1 MRTLK
6 FLLLALFMT
15 VGAWAQRAINLD
27 PESDVKVSLQKGAV
41 VVTVPEGAHL
51 KKSFMA
57 VTLKSKPG
65 SLKAGPLP
73 QPTGVDEL
81 NEPIWQ
87 GSVRIPLT
95 GEGLTGSIEL
105 EVQYQPC
112 TEGEG
117 GVCYPPT
124 VQTLKVKAADIPAAN
139 ASLVP
144 PEAKAEPKVETPLAG
159 TKDDSAKLSV
169 SHQAPNQPNP
179 SSKGLFWALI
189 AAFGWG
195 LAASITPCVY
205 PMIPITMAIVGAKGS
220 GRIRGFLL
228 SFTLVLGMA
237 VTYTTVG
244 LVAGLSGSA
253 FGAFAQKPEFLI
265 PVSVLFAV
273 FALSLFGAFEIQLPQ
288 SIQAKLQGN
297 GPRQGYGGAF
307 LMGLVLGPLAAP
319 CVGPFVGTVLVNIAK
334 QSGVVSGASQLFAF
348 AMGMGVLFIVVGTF
362 SSGLP
367 KSGNWLIRFKQLMGL
382 VVLAFAA
389 WNVRLIVPGWLNL
402 AMWSVTLMVGA
413 SVLGVFES
421 AEGLVSQ
428 LRRGLAVLM
437 LVLALLLGVRTVE
450 SFLNLDLLPRG
461 GGAAAVESAHKG
473 WLEQD
478 YEGAVRKAKAENK
491 LVLVDIYAEWCAQ
504 CKELDEKT
512 WPDPAV
518 RAWIEKNAVAV
529 RIDTDAQRKDLQP
542 VFKITGYPTV
552 MLIDAAGR
560 EVRPR
565 LMGFEKPAGMMTWL
579 EGR

>member
-6 FLLLALFMT
+6 LLFLALFLT
-15 VGAWAQRAINLD
+15 VGVWAQRAINLD

-41 VVTVPEGAHL
+41 VVSVPEGAHL
-51 KKSFMA
+51 KKSFMT

-73 QPTGVDEL
+73 AATGVDEL

-87 GSVRIPLT
+87 GSVRIPLL
-95 GEGLTGSIEL
+95 GEGLTGTVEL

-124 VQTLKVKAADIPAAN
+124 VQTLKAKAADIPAAK
-139 ASLVP
+139 ATALPGEV
-144 PEAKAEPKVETPLAG
+144 KAEPQVERPVVEAG
-159 TKDDSAKLSV
+159 VESAKLSI
-169 SHQAPNQPNP
+169 SQAPNQPAP
-179 SSKGLFWALI
+179 SSKGLFWALM

-195 LAASITPCVY
+195 LAASLTPCVY

-220 GRIRGFLL
+220 GRLRGFLL

-237 VTYTTVG
+237 VTYTAVG

-265 PVSVLFAV
+265 PVSLLFAV

-288 SIQAKLQGN
+288 SIQAKLQGS

-307 LMGLVLGPLAAP
+307 VMGLVLGPLAAP

-348 AMGMGVLFIVVGTF
+348 AMGMGVLFMVVGTF

-367 KSGNWLIRFKQLMGL
+367 KSGNWLIRFKQVMGL

-389 WNVRLIVPGWLNL
+389 WNVRLILPDWLNF

-428 LRRGLAVLM
+428 LRRALAALM

-450 SFLNLDLLPRG
+450 KFLDLDLLSQG
-461 GGAAAVESAHKG
+461 GVTANAEPAHKD

-478 YEGAVRKAKAENK
+478 YEGAVKKAKAENK

-518 RAWIEKNAVAV
+518 RAWIAKNAVAV

-552 MLIDAAGR
+552 MLMDAEGK

-565 LMGFEKPAGMMTWL
+565 LMGFEKPAGMLGWL

>member
-6 FLLLALFMT
+6 LLFLAMFLT
-15 VGAWAQRAINLD
+15 VGVWAQRAINLD

-41 VVTVPEGAHL
+41 VVSVPEGAHL

-73 QPTGVDEL
+73 AATGVDEL

-87 GSVRIPLT
+87 GSVRIPLL
-95 GEGLTGSIEL
+95 GEGLTGTVEL

-112 TEGEG
+112 TEGDG

-124 VQTLKVKAADIPAAN
+124 VQTLKVKASDIPAAKATGI
-139 ASLVP
+139 ASEV
-144 PEAKAEPKVETPLAG
+144 KAEPKVERPVVEARV
-159 TKDDSAKLSV
+159 DSAKLSI
-169 SHQAPNQPNP
+169 SQAPNQPSP
-179 SSKGLFWALI
+179 SSKGLFWALM

-195 LAASITPCVY
+195 LAASLTPCVY

-220 GRIRGFLL
+220 GRLRGFLL

-237 VTYTTVG
+237 VTYTAVG
-244 LVAGLSGSA
+244 LIAGLSGSA

-265 PVSVLFAV
+265 PVSLLFAV

-288 SIQAKLQGN
+288 SIQAKLQGS

-307 LMGLVLGPLAAP
+307 VMGLVLGPLAAP

-348 AMGMGVLFIVVGTF
+348 AMGMGVLFMVVGTF

-367 KSGNWLIRFKQLMGL
+367 KSGNWLIRFKQVMGL

-389 WNVRLIVPGWLNL
+389 WNVRLIVPDWLNF

-428 LRRGLAVLM
+428 LRRALAALM

-450 SFLNLDLLPRG
+450 KFLDLDLLPQG
-461 GGAAAVESAHKG
+461 GVTANAEPAHKD

-478 YEGAVRKAKAENK
+478 YEGALKKAKAENK
-491 LVLVDIYAEWCAQ
+491 LVLVDIYADWCAQ

-518 RAWIEKNAVAV
+518 RAWIAKNAVAV

-552 MLIDAAGR
+552 MLMDAEGK
-560 EVRPR
+560 EIRPR
-565 LMGFEKPAGMMTWL
+565 LMGFEKPAGMLGWL

>member
-6 FLLLALFMT
+6 LFFLALFLT
-15 VGAWAQRAINLD
+15 VGVWAQRAINLD

-41 VVTVPEGAHL
+41 VVSVPEGAHL

-73 QPTGVDEL
+73 AATGVDEL

-87 GSVRIPLT
+87 GSVRIPLL
-95 GEGLTGSIEL
+95 GEGLTGTVEL

-124 VQTLKVKAADIPAAN
+124 VQTLKVKAAEIPVAKAAAVPGEVMAEPQVQAPAA
-139 ASLVP
+139 
-144 PEAKAEPKVETPLAG
+144 EARI
-159 TKDDSAKLSV
+159 DSAKLSV
-169 SHQAPNQPNP
+169 SPAPKKPAP
-179 SSKGLFWALI
+179 SSGGLLWALI

-195 LAASITPCVY
+195 LAASLTPCVY

-220 GRIRGFLL
+220 GRLRGFLL

-237 VTYTTVG
+237 VTYTAVG

-265 PVSVLFAV
+265 PVSLLFAV

-288 SIQAKLQGN
+288 SIQAKLQGS

-307 LMGLVLGPLAAP
+307 VMGLVLGPLAAP

-348 AMGMGVLFIVVGTF
+348 AMGMGVLFMVVGTF

-367 KSGNWLIRFKQLMGL
+367 KSGNWLIRFKQVMGL

-389 WNVRLIVPGWLNL
+389 WNVRLIVPDWLNF

-428 LRRGLAVLM
+428 LRRALAALM

-450 SFLNLDLLPRG
+450 KFLDLDLLPQG
-461 GGAAAVESAHKG
+461 GVTANAEPAHKD

-478 YEGAVRKAKAENK
+478 YEGALKKAKAENK
-491 LVLVDIYAEWCAQ
+491 LVLVDIYADWCAQ

-518 RAWIEKNAVAV
+518 RAWIAKNAVAV

-552 MLIDAAGR
+552 MLMDAEGK

-565 LMGFEKPAGMMTWL
+565 LMGFEKPAGMLGWL

>member
-6 FLLLALFMT
+6 LLFLALFLT
-15 VGAWAQRAINLD
+15 VGVWAQRAINLD

-41 VVTVPEGAHL
+41 VVSVPEGAHL
-51 KKSFMA
+51 KKSFMT

-73 QPTGVDEL
+73 AATGVDEL

-87 GSVRIPLT
+87 GSVRIPLL
-95 GEGLTGSIEL
+95 GEGLTGTVEL

-124 VQTLKVKAADIPAAN
+124 VQTLKAKAADIPAAK
-139 ASLVP
+139 ATAVP
-144 PEAKAEPKVETPLAG
+144 GEVMAEPQVQAPAAEARI
-159 TKDDSAKLSV
+159 DSAKLSV
-169 SHQAPNQPNP
+169 SPAPKKPAP
-179 SSKGLFWALI
+179 SSGGLLWALI

-195 LAASITPCVY
+195 LAASLTPCVY

-220 GRIRGFLL
+220 GRLRGFLL

-237 VTYTTVG
+237 VTYTAVG

-265 PVSVLFAV
+265 PVSLLFAV

-288 SIQAKLQGN
+288 SIQAKLQGS

-307 LMGLVLGPLAAP
+307 VMGLVLGPLAAP

-348 AMGMGVLFIVVGTF
+348 AMGMGVLFMVVGTF

-367 KSGNWLIRFKQLMGL
+367 KSGNWLIRFKQVMGL

-389 WNVRLIVPGWLNL
+389 WNVRLIVPDWLNF

-428 LRRGLAVLM
+428 LRRALAALM

-450 SFLNLDLLPRG
+450 KFLDLDLLPQG
-461 GGAAAVESAHKG
+461 GVTANAEPAHKD

-478 YEGAVRKAKAENK
+478 YEGALKKAKAENK
-491 LVLVDIYAEWCAQ
+491 LVLVDIYADWCAQ

-518 RAWIEKNAVAV
+518 RAWIAKNAVAV

-552 MLIDAAGR
+552 MLMDAEGK

-565 LMGFEKPAGMMTWL
+565 LMGFEKPAGMLGWL

>member
-6 FLLLALFMT
+6 LLFLALFLT
-15 VGAWAQRAINLD
+15 VGVWAQRAINLD

-41 VVTVPEGAHL
+41 VVSVPEGAHL

-73 QPTGVDEL
+73 AATGVDEL

-87 GSVRIPLT
+87 GSVRIPLL
-95 GEGLTGSIEL
+95 GEGLTGTVEL

-124 VQTLKVKAADIPAAN
+124 VQTLKVKAAEITAAK
-139 ASLVP
+139 ATELPGEV
-144 PEAKAEPKVETPLAG
+144 KAEPQVQAPAAEARI
-159 TKDDSAKLSV
+159 DSAKLSV
-169 SHQAPNQPNP
+169 SQAPKKPTP
-179 SSKGLFWALI
+179 SSGGLLWALI

-195 LAASITPCVY
+195 LAASLTPCVY

-220 GRIRGFLL
+220 GRLRGFLL

-237 VTYTTVG
+237 VTYTAVG

-265 PVSVLFAV
+265 PVSLLFAV

-288 SIQAKLQGN
+288 SIQAKLQGS

-307 LMGLVLGPLAAP
+307 VMGLVLGPLAAP

-348 AMGMGVLFIVVGTF
+348 AMGMGVLFMVVGTF

-367 KSGNWLIRFKQLMGL
+367 KSGNWLIRFKQVMGL

-389 WNVRLIVPGWLNL
+389 WNVRLIVPDWLNL

-428 LRRGLAVLM
+428 LRRALAALM

-450 SFLNLDLLPRG
+450 KFLDLDLLPQG
-461 GGAAAVESAHKG
+461 GVTANAEPAHKD

-478 YEGAVRKAKAENK
+478 YEGALKKAKAENK
-491 LVLVDIYAEWCAQ
+491 LVLVDIYADWCAQ

-518 RAWIEKNAVAV
+518 RAWIAKNAVAV

-552 MLIDAAGR
+552 MLMDAEGK
-560 EVRPR
+560 EIRPR
-565 LMGFEKPAGMMTWL
+565 LMGFEKPAGMLGWL